1 MQDAISLFEL
11 NKYIK
16 QVVSLNFDEPVWVKC
31 EISQIRQSKGHYY
44 LELIEKSSV
53 NEQVIA
59 QMGATIWAGD
69 YMRIAGK
76 LGNEKEQILKNGAA
90 VQLLVEV
97 TFHERYGLKFN
108 IRDVDLAFPLGQFEQ
123 KRREI
128 LLRLQAEGLIGL
140 NEQTHLPLVAQ
151 RVAVISSE
159 QAAGYQDFRTHLG
172 VNPYGFHFEAQLFQA
187 SMQGASVSGDV
198 IKQLQKIDTHYFDCV
213 VIIRGGGSRI
223 DLSDFD
229 SYELGKVIANYPIP
243 VLTGIGHEIDIST
256 TDMVAWKSFK
266 TPTAVADFLIS
277 RARDFEVWLNDA
289 FTRLVSGA
297 FYLVQNEK
305 EITTAQIN
313 KLRYLSAQFTLRK
326 SEQLNYEQKE
336 LAKLSRLMIKDQLT
350 LISHMEKS
358 LSLLDY
364 KSVLRRGF
372 SLLTDLSGKPVVGI
386 SGLKTGQEIV
396 NTMADGKIY
405 SSILTTETNE

>member
-1 MQDAISLFEL
+1 
-11 NKYIK
+11 
-16 QVVSLNFDEPVWVKC
+16 
-31 EISQIRQSKGHYY
+31 
-44 LELIEKSSV
+44 
-53 NEQVIA
+53 
-59 QMGATIWAGD
+59 
-69 YMRIAGK
+69 
-76 LGNEKEQILKNGAA
+76 
-90 VQLLVEV
+90 
-97 TFHERYGLKFN
+97 
-108 IRDVDLAFPLGQFEQ
+108 
-123 KRREI
+123 
-128 LLRLQAEGLIGL
+128 
-140 NEQTHLPLVAQ
+140 
-151 RVAVISSE
+151 
-159 QAAGYQDFRTHLG
+159 
-172 VNPYGFHFEAQLFQA
+172 
-187 SMQGASVSGDV
+187 
-198 IKQLQKIDTHYFDCV
+198 
-213 VIIRGGGSRI
+213 
-223 DLSDFD
+223 
-229 SYELGKVIANYPIP
+229 
-243 VLTGIGHEIDIST
+243 
-256 TDMVAWKSFK
+256 
-266 TPTAVADFLIS
+266 
-277 RARDFEVWLNDA
+277 
-289 FTRLVSGA
+289 LVSGA